1 MQKCILIYDDD
12 EEIQTLIKIILEK
25 KNYRTETRS
34 SCDTILEDVNG
45 IKPSLVLM
53 DLWIPILGGEVALKQ
68 MKGNE
73 ATRNV
78 PVFLLSAH
86 DSIVEISEKLNADGY
101 LKKPFTIDTLI
112 QLVEHNISEKK

>member
-1 MQKCILIYDDD
+1 MEKCILIYDDD

-34 SCDTILEDVNG
+34 SCDIILEDVNG

-101 LKKPFTIDTLI
+101 LKKPFSIAHLLD
-112 QLVEHNISEKK
+112 LVGRSIG